1 VERATV
7 VIEPPR
13 IEVLPGEAVVWAGR
27 TSAPTWLWMTLT
39 AVGLV
44 AGALVL
50 PVVPVA
56 GAIVVLVVLLA
67 VTAMTARVV
76 VGPGGLSVRFG
87 PAGMF
92 RLHVPI
98 AEITTVDAIVVDPL
112 VHGGW
117 GIRLLPG
124 LRAVVFRRGPGIRVV
139 TADGR
144 STIVTI
150 DGAAEAAGV
159 LRAHLDRE
167 VPTG

>member
-1 VERATV
+1 
-7 VIEPPR
+7 
-13 IEVLPGEAVVWAGR
+13 
-27 TSAPTWLWMTLT
+27 
-39 AVGLV
+39 
-44 AGALVL
+44 
-50 PVVPVA
+50 
-56 GAIVVLVVLLA
+56 
-67 VTAMTARVV
+67 
-76 VGPGGLSVRFG
+76 
-87 PAGMF
+87 MF

-112 VHGGW
+112 DPLAHGGW

-144 STIVTI
+144 ATIVTI

-167 VPTG
+167 VPTR